1 VKQKMQTPK
10 VRGKLPSVP
19 KVFGKLRAVL
29 KSTGAFS
36 DGSTQEESFSAYEA
50 SRECRAYQ
58 LQAAHMKA
66 MAEGYAHQVRRR
78 LV

>member
-1 VKQKMQTPK
+1 MQTPK
-10 VRGKLPSVP
+10 VGGKLPNVP
-19 KVFGKLRAVL
+19 KVFGKIRAAL
-29 KSTGAFS
+29 QSAGTFS
-36 DGSTQEESFSAYEA
+36 EGSAQKESFSAYEA